1 MHEWIGAIV
10 LRNCNKFETKSD
22 LMSFYIHEKKKMK
35 TSTTMEAD
43 NRDKNVGKE
52 LERIVTQCDQ
62 IGRFL
67 NLLATNLFTKVA

>member
-1 MHEWIGAIV
+1 MHECIGAVV

-43 NRDKNVGKE
+43 NRDKDVGKE